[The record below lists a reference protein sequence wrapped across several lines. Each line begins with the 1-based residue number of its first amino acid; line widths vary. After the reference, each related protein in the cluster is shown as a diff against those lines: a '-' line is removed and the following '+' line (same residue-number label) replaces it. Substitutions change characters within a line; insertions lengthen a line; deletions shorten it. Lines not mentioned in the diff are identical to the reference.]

1 MPRKPRPRSPKKSSS
16 ASKMPALYVDPLTT
30 RPHALLTIHQLHLA
44 TSSTDAMPHISL
56 MNYTYL
62 PSSPYS
68 ASAQIIM
75 TTPPGTQKTANLLQN
90 PRVSLLVHDWVSTRP
105 PTLTSGRASSP
116 PPAASRSSLATLLL
130 GMNTAA
136 LSRISA
142 TINGTAHFVAHGS
155 EEEKW
160 LKARHLENNT
170 FGSELD
176 DGEDDVFG
184 TSPAESSGD
193 GGRGRWVEGDE
204 VRVISVCVE
213 DVRISDYKGR
223 VTDWKITGATNA
235 TGNGALPNGI

>member
-1 MPRKPRPRSPKKSSS
+1 MSAEAAQPSSDAPQSSS
-16 ASKMPALYVDPLTT
+16 TLPEEVIQCLQNA
-30 RPHALLTIHQLHLA
+30 RFLHLA

-68 ASAQIIM
+68 EAPQIIM
-75 TTPPGTQKTANLLQN
+75 TTPPGTQKTTNLCQN

-105 PTLTSGRASSP
+105 PTLASGRASSP

-155 EEEKW
+155 DEEKW

-176 DGEDDVFG
+176 ESQDVFG
-184 TSPAESSGD
+184 TSPAESGD

-204 VRVISVCVE
+204 VRVISVCVK

-223 VTDWKITGATNA
+223 VTDWVITGSHT